1 MLLHYLKVAL
11 RQMLKYKAHQLI
23 SALCLAVGIVCFAYV
38 WLFVATVEEG
48 YDLPDYDRRASLY
61 VHKANGRSAAYS
73 PNEILRLQEELKL
86 LGVEGIS
93 ASTYA
98 RDGEVEAI
106 DDEGR
111 TTPYLVKYGLV
122 NTYFFT
128 YGNNPVQGL
137 TGELA
142 PDDVVLSAAFA
153 RKTFGG
159 ENPVGRWIRLVG
171 ANDESEMYRV
181 AGVAEND
188 ALDFERADCFFSMM
202 RQPDERNF
210 LQVHVLIPRQM
221 SEETFAQHLEK
232 MGWQRKDGNVSLSL
246 RMENADDT
254 QRHLAETL
262 VLAIA
267 SLVLVSGLINFL
279 KFIFQVFFIRQ
290 RELVL
295 RKCMGSGL
303 RGLYALLAAEVF
315 LMLTLSFFLSL
326 VVTEIILTAVDGR
339 LPADFPPLSFSD
351 AYLMQSWV
359 YLATLA
365 VGLLAA
371 CFPVMRLRRGTL
383 QGFLQSS
390 RRKHT
395 LRNGMIGLQLFIS
408 MFFVGGILLVNMLWN
423 EVVFSGYVPLTPAEQ
438 QRVAVLPLNTHY
450 LIKHIGPI
458 MDEVCRLPE
467 VEEVLPFNLPG
478 TLSRI
483 SYMNYETNDSVLK
496 DVRMQSG
503 HPDYFAFFHI
513 PMEGKVVSPEAG
525 NMVYVSRR
533 FKQLLDK
540 EGYDGTVC
548 LGDVDYQVA
557 GVYEALFAEV
567 EQKNYVGS
575 VFFPSAT
582 AKSYYILVDEH
593 TSVREFQ
600 ERLLQLCRKF
610 IPETLP
616 VDIHLL
622 PDDDETK
629 AAIGMM
635 QMALTALV
643 VVSLLLVVLSIYSS
657 ISLDTQGRRKEVAI
671 RKINGARP
679 VNIFFLFAKV
689 YLYIFA
695 VTYVLAC
702 CLIYIVGIHIAGQF
716 GSVRS
721 WQWPV
726 LLFVLITL
734 LLAAVSGYKIW
745 QVMRL
750 NPAEVIKNNE

>member
-1 MLLHYLKVAL
+1 MLPVNSRYMERNIGAVLDEV
-11 RQMLKYKAHQLI
+11 RRMLEVERVTYTNISSSIADFSLI
-23 SALCLAVGIVCFAYV
+23 
-38 WLFVATVEEG
+38 
-48 YDLPDYDRRASLY
+48 DYPR
-61 VHKANGRSAAYS
+61 
-73 PNEILRLQEELKL
+73 
-86 LGVEGIS
+86 
-93 ASTYA
+93 
-98 RDGEVEAI
+98 RDG
-106 DDEGR
+106 G
-111 TTPYLVKYGLV
+111 K
-122 NTYFFT
+122 
-128 YGNNPVQGL
+128 
-137 TGELA
+137 
-142 PDDVVLSAAFA
+142 SFA
-153 RKTFGG
+153 VMQ
-159 ENPVGRWIRLVG
+159 N
-171 ANDESEMYRV
+171 
-181 AGVAEND
+181 
-188 ALDFERADCFFSMM
+188 
-202 RQPDERNF
+202 
-210 LQVHVLIPRQM
+210 
-221 SEETFAQHLEK
+221 
-232 MGWQRKDGNVSLSL
+232 
-246 RMENADDT
+246 
-254 QRHLAETL
+254 
-262 VLAIA
+262 
-267 SLVLVSGLINFL
+267 
-279 KFIFQVFFIRQ
+279 
-290 RELVL
+290 
-295 RKCMGSGL
+295 GS
-303 RGLYALLAAEVF
+303 
-315 LMLTLSFFLSL
+315 
-326 VVTEIILTAVDGR
+326 
-339 LPADFPPLSFSD
+339 
-351 AYLMQSWV
+351 
-359 YLATLA
+359 
-365 VGLLAA
+365 
-371 CFPVMRLRRGTL
+371 
-383 QGFLQSS
+383 
-390 RRKHT
+390 
-395 LRNGMIGLQLFIS
+395 
-408 MFFVGGILLVNMLWN
+408 
-423 EVVFSGYVPLTPAEQ
+423 
-438 QRVAVLPLNTHY
+438 
-450 LIKHIGPI
+450 
-458 MDEVCRLPE
+458 
-467 VEEVLPFNLPG
+467 
-478 TLSRI
+478 
-483 SYMNYETNDSVLK
+483 
-496 DVRMQSG
+496 
-503 HPDYFAFFHI
+503 PDYFAFFNI
-513 PMEGKVVSPEAG
+513 PMEGKLVSPDAG
-525 NMVYVSRR
+525 HQVYVSRR
-533 FKQLLDK
+533 FKQLLDE

-635 QMALTALV
+635 QMALTVLV

>member
-48 YDLPDYDRRASLY
+48 YDLPDYERRASLY
-61 VHKANGRSAAYS
+61 VHKVDGRSAAYS

-153 RKTFGG
+153 RKAFGG

-181 AGVAEND
+181 AGVAESD

-246 RMENADDT
+246 RMENADET

-383 QGFLQSS
+383 HGFLQSS

-458 MDEVCRLPE
+458 MDEVRRLPE

-540 EGYDGTVC
+540 EGYDGTVS
-548 LGDVDYQVA
+548 LNGADYQIA
-557 GVYEALFAEV
+557 GVYEALFDEN
-567 EQKNYVGS
+567 EEKGTYFVGS
-575 VFFPSAT
+575 VFLPSSIVT
-582 AKSYYILVDEH
+582 NYFIRVNEH
-593 TSVREFQ
+593 TDSRAFVEQ
-600 ERLLQLCRKF
+600 LTALCRKY
-610 IPETLP
+610 IPNTLP
-616 VDIHLL
+616 LDIHLL
-622 PDDDETK
+622 TDDNEIKDT
-629 AAIGMM
+629 IGLMRTGLSIL
-635 QMALTALV
+635 A

-657 ISLDTQGRRKEVAI
+657 ISLDTLGRQKEVAI
-671 RKINGARP
+671 RKINGAKP
-679 VNIFFLFAKV
+679 ADIFLLFARM
-689 YLYIFA
+689 YLVIFA
-695 VTYVLAC
+695 VTYVMAC
-702 CLIYIVGIHIAGQF
+702 ALIFIIGIQTF
-716 GSVRS
+716 EYDT
-721 WQWPV
+721 QWPT
-726 LLFVLITL
+726 LLFVLMAA
-734 LLAAVSGYKIW
+734 LLAVVTGWKIR

-750 NPAEVIKNNE
+750 NPAEVIKTE

>member
-1 MLLHYLKVAL
+1 MIWHYLKVAV
-11 RQMLKYKAHQLI
+11 RQMWKYKSHQVI
-23 SALCLAVGIVCFAYV
+23 SALCLAVGIICFSYMWMIIAAVNQAY
-38 WLFVATVEEG
+38 E
-48 YDLPDYDRRASLY
+48 LPYYERRVTLY
-61 VHKANGRSAAYS
+61 MVKDNQVTRFLTG
-73 PNEILRLQEELKL
+73 NEVLRLQEDLRPM
-86 LGVEGIS
+86 GVKNVS
-93 ASTYA
+93 ASSYSY
-98 RDGEVEAI
+98 DGEVEVI
-106 DDEGR
+106 DSEGR
-111 TTPYLVKYGLV
+111 MTPYLVSLAYV
-122 NTYFFT
+122 NAYNFAYLDKT
-128 YGNNPVQGL
+128 VQGL
-137 TGELA
+137 TRELE
-142 PDDVVLSAAFA
+142 PYDVVLSASFA
-153 RKTFGG
+153 RKAFGR
-159 ENPVGRWIRLVG
+159 ENPVGKSLRFG
-171 ANDESEMYRV
+171 DEATSFKIV
-181 AGVAEND
+181 GVAD
-188 ALDFERADCFFSMM
+188 DVRPGTKPVDCYFSMSLNPDARHISQIHVILPENLDYEAF
-202 RQPDERNF
+202 RQRVEQWVWQSDDGQYTILLGQISDGDMDRK
-210 LQVHVLIPRQM
+210 L
-221 SEETFAQHLEK
+221 AQ
-232 MGWQRKDGNVSLSL
+232 G
-246 RMENADDT
+246 
-254 QRHLAETL
+254 LAL
-262 VLAIA
+262 LIA
-267 SLVLVSGLINFL
+267 SLILLSGMINFL
-279 KFIFQVFFIRQ
+279 KFVIQTFFNRQ

-303 RGLYALLAAEVF
+303 KGLYGLLASEVF
-315 LMLTLSFFLSL
+315 LMMTLAFFLSL
-326 VVTEIILTAVDGR
+326 FLTEVVFALLNDR
-339 LPADFPPLSFSD
+339 LPADFPILPIGE
-351 AYLMQSWV
+351 V
-359 YLATLA
+359 YLIQCGVYVGILV

-371 CFPVMRLRRGTL
+371 CFPMVRLKRSTL
-383 QGFLQSS
+383 YAFLQST

-395 LRNGMIGLQLFIS
+395 FRNWMIAVQLFIS
-408 MFFVGGILLVNMLWN
+408 MFFLGGLIVINMLWD
-423 EVVFSGYVPLTPAEQ
+423 EIIFDGYLPLSRAEQ
-438 QRVAVLPLNTHY
+438 SRVVVLPVNSRYMERNIGAVL
-450 LIKHIGPI
+450 
-458 MDEVCRLPE
+458 DEVRRMPE
-467 VEEVLPFNLPG
+467 VERVTYTN
-478 TLSRI
+478 I
-483 SYMNYETNDSVLK
+483 SSSIADFSLIDYPRRDGGKSFAV
-496 DVRMQSG
+496 MQNGS
-503 HPDYFAFFHI
+503 PDYFAFFNI
-513 PMEGKVVSPEAG
+513 PMEGKLVSPDAG
-525 NMVYVSRR
+525 HQVYVSRR